1 MERHLC
7 GLGKTSESKE
17 ANGHSHE
24 RGVDQAD
31 LDELRE
37 VEGVQVDGAPIKGNQ
52 EADAAKH
59 IEDDLPEGVVDGLFG
74 LGVADKQERA
84 DRGDLPAGKEPA
96 KVVREDDDE
105 HRGQEQVHDREEDV
119 ATVLGTFG
127 LMMLEIDHVTKGV
140 NGDPAADDADD
151 QSHDHAQRVNVKT
164 LLDFNTLRIN
174 ELEDQ
179 RACKLDNR
187 KSSNQNVL
195 VLDRE
200 RQDGHCQQ
208 HAEHR
213 ATDVDDFRRIPEGDP
228 ARS

>member
-1 MERHLC
+1 
-7 GLGKTSESKE
+7 
-17 ANGHSHE
+17 
-24 RGVDQAD
+24 
-31 LDELRE
+31 
-37 VEGVQVDGAPIKGNQ
+37 
-52 EADAAKH
+52 
-59 IEDDLPEGVVDGLFG
+59 
-74 LGVADKQERA
+74 
-84 DRGDLPAGKEPA
+84 
-96 KVVREDDDE
+96 
-105 HRGQEQVHDREEDV
+105 
-119 ATVLGTFG
+119 
-127 LMMLEIDHVTKGV
+127 MMLEIDHVTKGV

-200 RQDGHCQQ
+200 QDGHCQK

-213 ATDVDDFRRIPEGDP
+213 ATDVDDFRRIAEGDP